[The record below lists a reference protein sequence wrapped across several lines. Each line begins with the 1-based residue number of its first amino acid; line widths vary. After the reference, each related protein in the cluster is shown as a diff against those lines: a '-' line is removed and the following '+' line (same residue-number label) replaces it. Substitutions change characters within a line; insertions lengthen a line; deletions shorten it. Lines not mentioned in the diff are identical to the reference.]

1 MKWGLYLLGGLT
13 VILIGIQFVPNEL
26 PTVET
31 TNPEDIISSGIVS
44 EDIAALIKNSCYSCH
59 SNETVYPWYSYVAP
73 SSWLVAKDVREGR
86 EELNFSNW
94 QDYDMIDKLEKL
106 DDIAIEVGEGTMPM
120 GIYTLMHPSANLDD
134 ERRERIVAWAEDAMD
149 VVLEEEEDFEDSDD
163 EEEYSDDEE

>member
-31 TNPEDIISSGIVS
+31 TNPEDILSSGIVS
-44 EDIAALIKNSCYSCH
+44 EDIAALLKNSCYSCH

-73 SSWLVAKDVREGR
+73 SSWLVAKDVREAR

-94 QDYDMIDKLEKL
+94 QDYDTMDKLEKL
-106 DDIAIEVGEGTMPM
+106 DDIAIEVGEETMPM
-120 GIYTLMHPSANLDD
+120 GIYTLMHPAASLDD
-134 ERRERIVAWAEDAMD
+134 FQRQNIVEWAEDAMD
-149 VVLEEEEDFEDSDD
+149 VVLEEEDEGED
-163 EEEYSDDEE
+163 